1 MNVSK
6 IIMRKIKTIGAIA
19 LASIV
24 VGTIGTAAEWRYM
37 NISEGEENWLAFI
50 FFASILSVLFLWS
63 LLHGTLKTLIIRINN
78 NQIDTSVMSTQ
89 KHF

>member
-1 MNVSK
+1 
-6 IIMRKIKTIGAIA
+6 MRKIKTIGAIA

-50 FFASILSVLFLWS
+50 FFASILSVLFFMVFITWYS
-63 LLHGTLKTLIIRINN
+63 KNTNN
-78 NQIDTSVMSTQ
+78 KD
-89 KHF
+89 K